1 MAMHA
6 PATIPHGVHVWREL
20 LAVLLIG
27 AALIAALIVGS
38 QLIKPTT
45 TTQTGQGTSTTWMT
59 EQRHGEIDAGR
70 SGGPHSDYLQY
81 RAGEYNP

>member
-6 PATIPHGVHVWREL
+6 PATIPHGVHVWRQL
-20 LAVLLIG
+20 LAVVLIG

-59 EQRHGEIDAGR
+59 EHRHGEIDAGR
-70 SGGPHSDYLQY
+70 AGGPHSDFLQY
-81 RAGEYNP
+81 RYGEFNP